1 MEDIVKKC
9 IENCGTI
16 ENCSANCDKQR
27 IYEMSLGPPGDQILF
42 NYLQEQKMRE
52 GSSELT
58 IKRLL
63 HFFLGMSGLPPPYDQ
78 PVAPQ
83 YENFLKKT
91 ISVLNFNVL
100 LNLEEAIV
108 NYRKTTNPIFASLLL
123 PKDAILRTIREV
135 IMLRIGKQQERNSV
149 TTLSNWARKHFAN
162 NAQYETCTINA
173 SHIPVDVIAFVFK
186 RFNLINI
193 TKDILS
199 VVIGDEKSSRKQE
212 NIEDTKSVHLCAII
226 ASYKHKYST
235 SSHSVAYVKIFDTWY
250 NADDTEGVLRART
263 NGQPTWSTTIYEHV
277 TQEMTYLYVNRD
289 NIPDTQFLTP
299 YHDTVLANKGQWHG
313 IPTFS
318 QSGRGSCALDAIFSC
333 IFYANGFRDIMTNI
347 FNITDTNGHSI
358 LSTFETNSG
367 VSKVEREEKIIFGEG
382 GIGGTEQKIVSYIE
396 KFIRTNLLWP
406 NLSVSHHPRDDTLPA
421 YVVKDKKDEDARTT
435 KKIWESTV
443 VSKKL
448 IIYESLTKGEDYLI
462 SEELF
467 KRTLKSLSVSCVVFL
482 SIMKYIYGPQK
493 RVFPVSF
500 DESIGIQNDP
510 DTIKAKERVKYRLD
524 KQKRIKKI
532 KFEEK
537 KSSDKIR
544 LGGLLTNRKGHFTRK
559 NTMMSRARGIKSH
572 IPGTAG
578 IARFLRTHAKKK
590 SITARNIGKFIKT
603 AFAGRNH
610 LNKKT
615 RVKKSH
621 TRTSQ
626 GSHKISPSE
635 LAIPV
640 SRRANSVNVSTLF
653 PLYKNA
659 MILSAPASRATG
671 GSENK
676 RPASRAAGSRGR
688 VSSKKSPDP
697 HAGQKE

>member
-1 MEDIVKKC
+1 
-9 IENCGTI
+9 
-16 ENCSANCDKQR
+16 
-27 IYEMSLGPPGDQILF
+27 
-42 NYLQEQKMRE
+42 
-52 GSSELT
+52 
-58 IKRLL
+58 
-63 HFFLGMSGLPPPYDQ
+63 
-78 PVAPQ
+78 
-83 YENFLKKT
+83 
-91 ISVLNFNVL
+91 
-100 LNLEEAIV
+100 
-108 NYRKTTNPIFASLLL
+108 
-123 PKDAILRTIREV
+123 
-135 IMLRIGKQQERNSV
+135 
-149 TTLSNWARKHFAN
+149 
-162 NAQYETCTINA
+162 
-173 SHIPVDVIAFVFK
+173 
-186 RFNLINI
+186 
-193 TKDILS
+193 
-199 VVIGDEKSSRKQE
+199 
-212 NIEDTKSVHLCAII
+212 
-226 ASYKHKYST
+226 
-235 SSHSVAYVKIFDTWY
+235 VAYVKIFDTWY

-358 LSTFETNSG
+358 LSTFEANSG

-382 GIGGTEQKIVSYIE
+382 GIGGTEEKIVSYIE

-435 KKIWESTV
+435 KKIWESIV

-467 KRTLKSLSVSCVVFL
+467 KRTLKSLSVSCVLFL

-578 IARFLRTHAKKK
+578 IARFLRTHGKKK

-603 AFAGRNH
+603 AFSGRNH

-659 MILSAPASRATG
+659 MILSAPESRATG